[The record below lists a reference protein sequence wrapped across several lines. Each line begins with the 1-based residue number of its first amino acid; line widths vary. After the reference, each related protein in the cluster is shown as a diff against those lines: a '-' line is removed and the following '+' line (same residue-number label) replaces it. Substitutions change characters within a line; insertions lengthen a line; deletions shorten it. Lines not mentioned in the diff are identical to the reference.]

1 MLCPAC
7 GSRFKRM
14 SSWPLAAGRPIVCGA
29 CGTASKRVGKWKP
42 LFIALALLVLF
53 QQLIGMFAFTGLGT
67 VLLLAGLVLLA
78 MSIDEATIQLTPVAG
93 LDETAQAPDDPTT
106 GSGTGTGA

>member
-1 MLCPAC
+1 MNCPAC

-29 CGTASKRVGKWKP
+29 CGTASKRLGKWKP
-42 LFIALALLVLF
+42 LIIALVLLVLF
-53 QQLIGMFAFTGLGT
+53 QQLIGMFSFTGMGT

-93 LDETAQAPDDPTT
+93 QDASAKGPDDP
-106 GSGTGTGA
+106 GSASDTGA